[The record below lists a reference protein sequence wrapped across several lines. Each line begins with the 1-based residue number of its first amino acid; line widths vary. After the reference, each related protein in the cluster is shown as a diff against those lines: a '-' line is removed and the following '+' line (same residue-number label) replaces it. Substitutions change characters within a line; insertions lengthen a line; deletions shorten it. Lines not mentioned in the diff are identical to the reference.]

1 MAGIGFE
8 LQKLSIRGG
17 LLAPFQAIGHG
28 AIIAA
33 GPWIF
38 TILAIALISLITVK
52 GMGLSALSD
61 FRGIVIYAFA
71 LSLFLSAPV
80 VIIATRMVSDAIYS
94 RKFEIVATIFFA
106 ALAIS
111 ATISASFTGFLYGVV
126 FGLSPQ
132 TAFVGTLTCVIVSM
146 IWVAHAFCSAVR
158 DYNGV
163 TISFIAGLVTALIG
177 AVLATSQNMQAIGLI
192 WTFNIG
198 LCVTLFWLTSRIFI
212 TFSGPGSCPG
222 KCLLAIFSSGQILL
236 GHWPWSADIRAGNL
250 D

>member
-1 MAGIGFE
+1 M
-8 LQKLSIRGG
+8 
-17 LLAPFQAIGHG
+17 G
-28 AIIAA
+28 AIVAA

-38 TILAIALISLITVK
+38 TIVAIGLISLITVD

-94 RKFEIVATIFFA
+94 RKFEIVGTIFFA
-106 ALAIS
+106 GLALS
-111 ATISASFTGFLYGVV
+111 ATISAAFTAFLYGVV
-126 FGLSPQ
+126 FELSPQ
-132 TAFVGTLTCVIVSM
+132 TVFVGTLTCVLVSM

-177 AVLATSQNMQAIGLI
+177 AVVASAQGLQAIGLI
-192 WTFNIG
+192 WDLQYWPLRHLVLVDQPG
-198 LCVTLFWLTSRIFI
+198 VYHLPGTS
-212 TFSGPGSCPG
+212 PCPG
-222 KCLLAIFSSGQILL
+222 KCFLAFFTGGQILL
-236 GHWPWSADIRAGNL
+236 ADWSWGADFGAGNL